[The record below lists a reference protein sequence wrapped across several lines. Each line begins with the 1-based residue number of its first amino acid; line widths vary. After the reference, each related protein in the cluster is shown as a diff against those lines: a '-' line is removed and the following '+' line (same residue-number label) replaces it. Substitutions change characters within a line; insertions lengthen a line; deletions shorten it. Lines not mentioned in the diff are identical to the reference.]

1 MAQEKIDKFKY
12 PVYLIKWDDAESE
25 LTWRDEPTEEL
36 QPCICTTIGFLIR
49 NGDYILVG
57 DSYFIGTDGK
67 MTIGNTVKIPKG
79 MVREMYEVT
88 LSKKRP
94 RRLPKIQACLD
105 IPAVLQALADK

>member
-1 MAQEKIDKFKY
+1 MAIKFKPKY
-12 PVYLIKWDDAESE
+12 PVVYLTWDDAESDI
-25 LTWRDEPTEEL
+25 LWRDEPTEEL

-79 MVREMYEVT
+79 MIREMHEIT

-94 RRLPKIQACLD
+94 KKEKKVVGAANVVD
-105 IPAVLQALADK
+105 